1 MILEEFARKQIQ
13 NTAEQVGFQL
23 LGFTPAKEAS
33 TFPQLCEWLENGYAA
48 SMHYIERRKDAYR
61 HPESILPN
69 CKSLAILAR
78 PYPAHP
84 WTPRSKSARNDSP
97 AHQAPLNPTRFAH
110 PNSGTIG
117 SYASTH
123 SDYHTAIRKDLKP
136 LLAELKKMF
145 PDAHSRI
152 VVDTAPL
159 LERDFARSAG
169 LGWIGKN
176 TLLLNKK
183 LGSYFFLCAI
193 LTEIDLCRNTI
204 EQAAAISHCG
214 SCQACIEA
222 CPTKAIR
229 APYILDANRCI
240 SYWTIEH
247 KGDIPPE
254 IRESIGPWIFGC
266 DACQIVCPWNS
277 KPATAQFTKQPEQL
291 EPNLPP
297 PYRPEPYRLEPHR
310 LEEKSDP
317 IFWLELDEKA
327 FQTSFLDTPFWR
339 TGLENLQRNALCVAA
354 NIGLSQAIPS
364 IRKFL
369 DHTNPILRETARWA
383 IHSLELPASDF
394 RKTSNPKIP
403 EE

>member
-13 NTAEQVGFQL
+13 TTAEQLGFNL
-23 LGFTPAKEAS
+23 LGFTPAKEAA
-33 TFPQLCEWLENGYAA
+33 TFPQLCNWLENGYAA

-69 CKSLAILAR
+69 CKSLAVLAR

-84 WTPRSKSARNDSP
+84 WTIRNKSDRTRPLSTDSSVDP
-97 AHQAPLNPTRFAH
+97 KQLNLQNT
-110 PNSGTIG
+110 GTIG
-117 SYASTH
+117 SYASPH
-123 SDYHTAIRKDLKP
+123 CDYHTSIRNDLKP

-145 PDAHSRI
+145 PAAHSRI

-159 LERDFARSAG
+159 LERDYARTAG

-183 LGSYFFLCAI
+183 LGSYFFLSAI
-193 LTEIDLCRNTI
+193 LTEIDLCKNMM
-204 EQAAAISHCG
+204 EQAPALSHCG
-214 SCQACIEA
+214 SCQACIDA
-222 CPTKAIR
+222 CPTEAIR

-254 IRESIGPWIFGC
+254 MRESIGPWIFGC

-277 KPATAQFTKQPEQL
+277 KPATVQSNTPQGPDKPAEDRLTQ
-291 EPNLPP
+291 
-297 PYRPEPYRLEPHR
+297 YRPSAHR
-310 LEEKSDP
+310 LEE
-317 IFWLELDEKA
+317 A
-327 FQTSFLDTPFWR
+327 SFSDTPFWR

-354 NIGLSQAIPS
+354 NIGIAQAIPS

-369 DHTNPILRETARWA
+369 DHANPILQETARWA
-383 IHSLELPASDF
+383 LQSLELRSCDV
-394 RKTSNPKIP
+394 RKTLNPKIP

>member
-13 NTAEQVGFQL
+13 TTAEQLGFKL
-23 LGFTPAKEAS
+23 LGFTPAQEAS
-33 TFPQLCEWLENGYAA
+33 TFPQLCTWLENGYAA

-69 CKSLAILAR
+69 CKSLAVLAR
-78 PYPAHP
+78 PYPPHP
-84 WTPRSKSARNDSP
+84 WTIRSKSDRTSP
-97 AHQAPLNPTRFAH
+97 PATHYSRNPTQLAI

-117 SYASTH
+117 SYASPH
-123 SDYHTAIRKDLKP
+123 CDYHKAIRDDLKP

-145 PDAHSRI
+145 PAAHSRI

-159 LERDFARSAG
+159 LERDYARSAG

-176 TLLLNKK
+176 TLLLNKN

-193 LTEIDLCRNTI
+193 LTEIDLCENLL
-204 EQAAAISHCG
+204 EQPTAVSHCG

-222 CPTKAIR
+222 CPTEAIR

-247 KGDIPPE
+247 KGDIPPKM
-254 IRESIGPWIFGC
+254 RESIGPWIFGC

-277 KPATAQFTKQPEQL
+277 KSASAQFTKPNSPDIHSKHQPAA
-291 EPNLPP
+291 
-297 PYRPEPYRLEPHR
+297 HR
-310 LEEKSDP
+310 VEEKSDP
-317 IFWLELDEKA
+317 IFWLELDDNA
-327 FQTSFLDTPFWR
+327 FQASFSDTPFWR

-354 NIGLSQAIPS
+354 NVGMKQAIPT

-369 DHTNPILRETARWA
+369 VHSNPILQDTARWA
-383 IHSLELPASDF
+383 LQSLEIQTSVI
-394 RKTSNPKIP
+394 RNKSNPKIP